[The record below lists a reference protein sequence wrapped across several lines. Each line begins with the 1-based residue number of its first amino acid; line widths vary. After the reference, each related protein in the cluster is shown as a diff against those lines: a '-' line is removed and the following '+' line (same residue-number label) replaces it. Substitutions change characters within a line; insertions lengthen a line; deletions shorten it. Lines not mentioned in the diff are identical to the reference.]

1 MPEKVKLFGCVCGFL
16 TENRGVMDSHVKIMD
31 GVYGIEHYEV
41 K

>member
-1 MPEKVKLFGCVCGFL
+1 MPEKVKMFKCVCGFL
-16 TENRGVMDSHVKIMD
+16 TPEEGTIGSHVRIMN